1 MIRTT
6 PAIPFFARYSGRA
19 WADLRLWFATNTRAP
34 VDKNVASLDNLIKR
48 ICIIG
53 CGSIGSLYAAHLA
66 KVAEVW
72 AFVRRPEHA
81 DALNKHG
88 LRVSGTHEFHVKLS
102 ASHDPS
108 KLPQF
113 DLGIVASK
121 ATQTAEAVRPV
132 AHLFKNGAIL
142 SSQNGL
148 GGEEIIADLTKA
160 SVIRATTFM
169 SGTRHSDTHV
179 QYELY
184 TATWMGPFEPRHTP
198 FSFVKEAADLIIA
211 GGLKAEALH
220 DARPAQWSK
229 LIFNA
234 SVNAVSA
241 LTGLPHSPHFA
252 DESRP
257 SSLGHL
263 LHKLIDE
270 GKRVAQEAGV
280 QLHEDPWEMNK
291 IGAMTNHP
299 PSMLYDVRHELPT
312 EVDFLSGA
320 IACEARRS
328 GIPAPLHTAVYQL
341 IKGKEASWNYR
352 NENKHA
358 VVENGVAH

>member
-1 MIRTT
+1 LKRT
-6 PAIPFFARYSGRA
+6 
-19 WADLRLWFATNTRAP
+19 
-34 VDKNVASLDNLIKR
+34 
-48 ICIIG
+48 CIVG
-53 CGSIGSLYAAHLA
+53 CGAIGSLYAAHLA
-66 KVAEVW
+66 RVAEVW
-72 AFVRRPEHA
+72 AFVRREDHA
-81 DALNKHG
+81 LALNRDG
-88 LRVSGTHEFHVKLS
+88 LRVSGKHEFHVSLKATWRAAEVPDCDFAIVATKARQVEESFAPVGHHFDQGVVLS
-102 ASHDPS
+102 A
-108 KLPQF
+108 
-113 DLGIVASK
+113 
-121 ATQTAEAVRPV
+121 
-132 AHLFKNGAIL
+132 
-142 SSQNGL
+142 QNGL
-148 GGEEIIADLTKA
+148 GSEEIIAEHTRGQI
-160 SVIRATTFM
+160 IRGTTFM

-179 QYELY
+179 QYELD

-198 FSFVKEAADLIIA
+198 FSLVKEAADLIVA
-211 GGLKAEALH
+211 GGLKAEALP

-270 GKRVAQEAGV
+270 GKRVAKEAGV

>member
-1 MIRTT
+1 MKRT
-6 PAIPFFARYSGRA
+6 
-19 WADLRLWFATNTRAP
+19 
-34 VDKNVASLDNLIKR
+34 
-48 ICIIG
+48 CIVG
-53 CGSIGSLYAAHLA
+53 CGAIGSLYAAHLA
-66 KVAEVW
+66 RVAEVW
-72 AFVRRPEHA
+72 AFVRREDHA
-81 DALNKHG
+81 LALNRDG
-88 LRVSGTHEFHVKLS
+88 LRVSGKHEFHVSLKATWRAAEVPDCDFAIVATKARQVKESFAPVGHHFDQGVVLS
-102 ASHDPS
+102 A
-108 KLPQF
+108 
-113 DLGIVASK
+113 
-121 ATQTAEAVRPV
+121 
-132 AHLFKNGAIL
+132 
-142 SSQNGL
+142 QNGL
-148 GGEEIIADLTKA
+148 GSEEIIAEHTRGQI
-160 SVIRATTFM
+160 IRATTFM

-179 QYELY
+179 QYELD

-198 FSFVKEAADLIIA
+198 FSLVKEAADLIVA

>member
-1 MIRTT
+1 MKRT
-6 PAIPFFARYSGRA
+6 
-19 WADLRLWFATNTRAP
+19 
-34 VDKNVASLDNLIKR
+34 
-48 ICIIG
+48 CIVG
-53 CGSIGSLYAAHLA
+53 CGAIGSLYAAHLA
-66 KVAEVW
+66 RVAEVW
-72 AFVRRPEHA
+72 AFVRREDHA
-81 DALNKHG
+81 LALNRDG
-88 LRVSGTHEFHVKLS
+88 LRVSGKHEFHVSLKATWRAAEVPDCDFAIVATKARQVEESFAPVGHHFDQGVVLS
-102 ASHDPS
+102 A
-108 KLPQF
+108 
-113 DLGIVASK
+113 
-121 ATQTAEAVRPV
+121 
-132 AHLFKNGAIL
+132 
-142 SSQNGL
+142 QNGL
-148 GGEEIIADLTKA
+148 GSEEIIAEHTRGQI
-160 SVIRATTFM
+160 IRGTTFM

-179 QYELY
+179 QYELD

-198 FSFVKEAADLIIA
+198 FSFVKEAADLIVA

-270 GKRVAQEAGV
+270 GKRVAKEVGV